1 MSSRW
6 SVISEEN
13 SSNSSSTTTDYPTS
27 IPELSPQCRRFSP
40 PTSAAGTELTKK
52 GGPPTTTADGTQRE
66 NTKISPATTF
76 GIVPPPVAQQKE
88 QSPDVLQKQ
97 WQQKMTERCVLV
109 ARQSDGFGLTV
120 NGEYPVKVAV
130 VKHNG
135 AAQMA
140 GVREGDRILKVNGM
154 PVTAQNFQE
163 VIKMISGGYNLALTL
178 LGPAS
183 VATNS
188 WDDFDKLFPVQHHP
202 SPATALCPKS
212 PPPFAAT
219 KRTKTMIMEE
229 DINGHNWEMLNDQ
242 NWRQQCANE
251 LFNALQRER
260 ANLECLQA
268 NMHCTDKQPQH
279 IISGGGGGIKLE
291 RALSR
296 ISQLECRL
304 NALSPLLSDGNA
316 MDNGTTENNGQA
328 RLGHAANGTNDKF
341 NVYQQQQQTRSNRR
355 RRGTAA
361 KCAVTEKRASLCSAA
376 AESGTEQQ
384 SNKTFP
390 PSSMRVAPPKSAI
403 VAAKV
408 EPIRSWVETG
418 GMHYIHQQQATNDLL
433 LMGDDELEQKGKG
446 EGEKDEEGAAEHS
459 EMASNEDSVGPFSN
473 LQELKCHP
481 AALAI
486 FLTHLMN
493 TSNPGS
499 LLFYLI
505 TDSFPSSSVK
515 DQRRF
520 AYEIFSTFLIPG
532 APMQMPNIAQ
542 RDIQSI
548 DKVLRAIGHH
558 QPMAPPLDTA
568 ADQLRKLFI
577 PTRTRAVSQINE
589 QLADFRR
596 RGQPFDPSDGV
607 DAALLDSLTSR
618 ADRGAE
624 LRLASRLLFKALQ
637 SLTKS
642 ANTIA
647 GGIPDFENIDRRTLS
662 LITSIATL
670 IKVVF
675 CLRTTN
681 SALEKL
687 LDKCPTFLMPTSK
700 HSGTGTSMFK
710 MLASSAAKQKFQ
722 LKDHQFLLQ
731 PVLLTVHCYQCR
743 EVVWGVNPQA
753 YFCQNCDVVVH
764 KNCTS
769 QLTDHCWPTQ
779 QQKSKTGPQHYH
791 GQRQQ
796 PTASVSTLSL
806 LNTTGTNA
814 AIHPAPQRPKHAIPG
829 GEAYFKGVGESV
841 STYAQSLGGHDSV
854 YSVSILNF
862 PKQQRAAKRSSPKSS
877 MSLTPPLGR
886 SMHSTTLDM
895 KASSK
900 EGSSID
906 KHGNDLIPPYEHELM
921 IDADHQHLQQR
932 QRHPQVIS
940 NSSSAA
946 ISPAKLHHPKME
958 SLDSSSSPPSST
970 AMLPP
975 PVFSTRFERIAP
987 PEVPSSCTATAVETV
1002 QPVAVKT
1009 DGKPNGKAPPKLA
1022 QPITSMDSGICTQAS
1037 SHSAATAAAMAAT
1050 PPSAAVAS
1058 PAASATTAP
1067 PTRSQSIKKTE
1078 HGSSLKRG
1086 PGGSLGAADSSGAI
1100 SQLAIPTVGALKAS
1114 SAGDIAQQQ
1123 SPHSCLAGTSS
1134 TSCVELN
1141 AEAEERR
1148 LVELVE
1154 KFDMDWG
1161 SDLEVDT
1168 EIPSLESL
1176 VSWEI
1181 LKHLKPKEKKRQEV
1195 VNELYQTERTH
1206 VLRLKVLYKVFYRPM
1221 VLQRVASPHLVKL
1234 LFGNLDELLKV
1245 HAEMCQKMKRLRL
1258 QNGLYG
1264 ELGSVVEELF
1274 CGPCGDK
1281 FRATVAL
1288 FCQNQQHALDALRH
1302 RYNRAKDDPFSL
1314 FLAEAENNPLCR
1326 KLQLKDMIPAEMQRL
1341 VKYPLLLET
1350 VAKYTPE
1357 PSDELQRLLSGIQG
1371 AKNIVSEVNSAKRN
1385 AENVR
1390 RMEELQKKLDFSG
1403 AEKSFFQKFD
1413 FRMHKLLFEGPLVW
1427 RQARG
1432 KNIDLHVVLLEHL
1445 LVFLTKTE
1453 TGGGGQQPNFQLKI
1467 HEAGCIPIMRLT
1479 SVEVEEKSGDK
1490 RSFNLLYK
1498 CDLRMFE
1505 LVAQTAT
1512 ERKTWFRLIDNQ
1524 ASVSRLS
1531 PVPAELFL
1539 DGTLSASALTMA
1551 QHGGGVTPLTNKSSE
1566 DGSLQRLNSSSM
1578 DHVHVLMHPALVNA
1592 NEIVIQQPTVMDNAQ
1607 PVLSVSERLRKNDRM
1622 IFAALAEKHQIL
1634 AELLNEFGGAAA
1646 AEEDGERNCENNGG
1660 RKAAANTAELLDRMA
1675 DQMTGLAVLDLK
1687 QRNAKELAMSAIVQ
1701 GNRLL
1706 ESINKGMVVKPSDD
1720 PNAKPKLDNEDE
1732 LMLPSVPCYKLT
1744 SVAAPLMNHLK
1755 AMLQVLQDQEREIQ
1769 TLKQRLKETQSNPSR
1784 KTASE
1789 ETLVE
1794 SGEQRIKVTRT
1805 SVEEDTPP
1813 PPPSSNPPAS

>member
-6 SVISEEN
+6 SVISEES
-13 SSNSSSTTTDYPTS
+13 SSNSSSTTTDYLPS

-76 GIVPPPVAQQKE
+76 GIGPPPVAQ

-130 VKHNG
+130 VKLNG

-202 SPATALCPKS
+202 SPAMALCPKS
-212 PPPFAAT
+212 PPPLAAT
-219 KRTKTMIMEE
+219 KRTKTMKMEE
-229 DINGHNWEMLNDQ
+229 DKNGHNWEMLNDQ

-251 LFNALQRER
+251 LFHALQRER

-304 NALSPLLSDGNA
+304 NALSPLLSDGSA

-418 GMHYIHQQQATNDLL
+418 GMHYIHQQQAANDLL

-446 EGEKDEEGAAEHS
+446 EGEKEEEGAAEHS

-577 PTRTRAVSQINE
+577 STRTRAVSQINE

-814 AIHPAPQRPKHAIPG
+814 AIHPAPQRPKHALPG
-829 GEAYFKGVGESV
+829 GEVYFKGVGESV

-877 MSLTPPLGR
+877 ISLTPPLGR

-958 SLDSSSSPPSST
+958 SLDSSSSPPSS
-970 AMLPP
+970 
-975 PVFSTRFERIAP
+975 VRIL
-987 PEVPSSCTATAVETV
+987 VV
-1002 QPVAVKT
+1002 QFFLFA
-1009 DGKPNGKAPPKLA
+1009 
-1022 QPITSMDSGICTQAS
+1022 
-1037 SHSAATAAAMAAT
+1037 
-1050 PPSAAVAS
+1050 
-1058 PAASATTAP
+1058 
-1067 PTRSQSIKKTE
+1067 
-1078 HGSSLKRG
+1078 
-1086 PGGSLGAADSSGAI
+1086 
-1100 SQLAIPTVGALKAS
+1100 
-1114 SAGDIAQQQ
+1114 Q

-1245 HAEMCQKMKRLRL
+1245 HSEMCQKMKRLRL

-1281 FRATVAL
+1281 LRATVAL

-1413 FRMHKLLFEGPLVW
+1413 FRMHKLVFEGPLVW

-1479 SVEVEEKSGDK
+1479 SVEVEEKAGDK

-1634 AELLNEFGGAAA
+1634 AELLNDYGGA

-1660 RKAAANTAELLDRMA
+1660 RKAAPNTAELLDRMA